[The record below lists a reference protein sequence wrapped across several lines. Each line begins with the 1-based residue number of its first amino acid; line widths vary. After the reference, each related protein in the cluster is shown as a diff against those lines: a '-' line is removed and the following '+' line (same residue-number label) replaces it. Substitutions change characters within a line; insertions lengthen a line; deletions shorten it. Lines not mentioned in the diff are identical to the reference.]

1 MDHQKILNLL
11 KEVILNLRQ
20 ENGTLSIINQINA
33 NYDVGN
39 ETIYNKAVLK
49 SYLCDYNDVYILER
63 GNINIV
69 GHQVTSSI

>member
-49 SYLCDYNDVYILER
+49 SYLCDENDAYILER

-69 GHQVTSSI
+69 GYQVTSSI

>member
-33 NYDVGN
+33 NSDVGN

-49 SYLCDYNDVYILER
+49 SYLCD
-63 GNINIV
+63 
-69 GHQVTSSI
+69 

>member
-11 KEVILNLRQ
+11 KEVILNLQQ

-39 ETIYNKAVLK
+39 ETMF
-49 SYLCDYNDVYILER
+49 
-63 GNINIV
+63 
-69 GHQVTSSI
+69 